1 MLRILFYI
9 TLLFLPEILLAG
21 ESSGAT
27 ATFPTPLDAYGDGDF
42 STQGK
47 GIGEILN
54 HRMSVDPF
62 NLVGS
67 LIFLCA
73 ILHTFVAGPRLAKAE
88 HLHHEQPRNGLCV
101 LALLVRS

>member
-21 ESSGAT
+21 GSSGAT
-27 ATFPTPLDAYGDGDF
+27 ATFPTSLDAYGDGDF
-42 STQGK
+42 SAQGK
-47 GIGEILN
+47 GIGDILL
-54 HRMSVDPF
+54 HRISFAPF

-73 ILHTFVAGPRLAKAE
+73 ILHTFVA
-88 HLHHEQPRNGLCV
+88 
-101 LALLVRS
+101 